1 MGKTRVAV
9 KAKLSNLGLSVV
21 VAAPVSQ
28 HLAAA
33 TAATATSPQIASE
46 PTRGSAEASELGASK
61 VDLELPEQLSSIEEK
76 LKVLDAA
83 SKALQQPGLS
93 RGEVLRLH
101 KLVESVR
108 VYNDLFAK
116 FVNYRGIESELLE
129 VRKQLVKDDATETG
143 KDTSE
148 VSR

>member
-1 MGKTRVAV
+1 
-9 KAKLSNLGLSVV
+9 
-21 VAAPVSQ
+21 
-28 HLAAA
+28 
-33 TAATATSPQIASE
+33 
-46 PTRGSAEASELGASK
+46 
-61 VDLELPEQLSSIEEK
+61 
-76 LKVLDAA
+76 
-83 SKALQQPGLS
+83 
-93 RGEVLRLH
+93 
-101 KLVESVR
+101 VESVR